1 MIDIPPCIFCKY
13 CKIGVRNGIP
23 DWYFCRNSFELNMVS
38 GIKSYNSCIQ
48 IRDTKECNFESTFFY
63 KIITV
68 FGIINRK
75 TNKTLKDTAQKIKW
89 HDLRKNPKDLPKTY
103 DGKFLVYTMDNSYIV
118 CEAYKICGIDE
129 IRFDCMTDVIAWA
142 EIPLFIKK

>member
-1 MIDIPPCIFCKY
+1 MTDE
-13 CKIGVRNGIP
+13 
-23 DWYFCRNSFELNMVS
+23 ELAS
-38 GIKSYNSCIQ
+38 K
-48 IRDTKECNFESTFFY
+48 
-63 KIITV
+63 
-68 FGIINRK
+68 
-75 TNKTLKDTAQKIKW
+75 QKIKW

-129 IRFDCMTDVIAWA
+129 IRFDCMTDVIAWT